1 MPFLDETGLARLWN
15 HIVARLNDK
24 ISKVDGK
31 GLSTNDYTT
40 AEKEK
45 LSSLN
50 KGVANGVAELDENGR
65 VPSSQLPS
73 YVDDVLEYSS
83 QSAFPATGESGKI
96 YVDHSTNKTY
106 RWSGYSY
113 VEISASLAIGTTA
126 TTAFRG
132 DQGKDA
138 YDHSQI
144 KTGNPHG
151 TTAEEIDGLGSAAF
165 TETTDYMLAGQVID
179 GGAW

>member
-40 AEKEK
+40 EEKNK
-45 LSSLN
+45 LSALN

-83 QSAFPATGESGKI
+83 QSAFPAAGESGKI

-113 VEISASLAIGTTA
+113 VEISASLALGETEA
-126 TTAFRG
+126 TAFRG
-132 DQGKDA
+132 DWGWAA
-138 YDHSQI
+138 YEHSQ
-144 KTGNPHG
+144 TPGNPHG

>member
-40 AEKEK
+40 LEK
-45 LSSLN
+45 N
-50 KGVANGVAELDENGR
+50 K
-65 VPSSQLPS
+65 
-73 YVDDVLEYSS
+73 
-83 QSAFPATGESGKI
+83 
-96 YVDHSTNKTY
+96 
-106 RWSGYSY
+106 
-113 VEISASLAIGTTA
+113 ISA
-126 TTAFRG
+126 
-132 DQGKDA
+132 
-138 YDHSQI
+138 
-144 KTGNPHG
+144 
-151 TTAEEIDGLGSAAF
+151 LGSAAY